1 MSKIKV
7 SIICIT
13 YNAPDLLER
22 CLNSCVNQ
30 TLNEIEI
37 VLVNDGS
44 SDNTDDICKRYAKKD
59 SRINYFYKE
68 NGGASSA
75 MNLGFKHVKGEYI
88 HMLDGD
94 DYMSPDLCERSY
106 SIAKKLNL
114 DILNFGYAYEKNGV
128 KENRHSIF
136 PKNKL
141 FDNDDFKELLKQKS
155 FDSKLL
161 WFTWMNL
168 IKKELL
174 TNFNI
179 VHDEKL
185 AIGID
190 STFNLEC
197 YINAKRMYSIEDIF
211 YYYVFNPSSLTQIN
225 YKPNLTED
233 VVSQF
238 DIKLGLYKKYN
249 LTDIS
254 YKIDFARYYLQHS
267 LLFILNN
274 EENYKGGFKSNRIKK
289 IRALAMFNYC
299 FKYYKPSNN
308 CPLRVKLII
317 WLFKNKLFFPIKYLI
332 YK

>member
-1 MSKIKV
+1 MPKIKV

-13 YNAPDLLER
+13 YNAPKLLER
-22 CLNSCVNQ
+22 CLDSCINQ

-44 SDNTDDICKRYAKKD
+44 SDNTDAICKQYAKKD
-59 SRINYFYKE
+59 DRINYFFKE

-94 DYMSPDLCERSY
+94 DYMSKDLCEKSY
-106 SIAKKLNL
+106 AVAKKLNL
-114 DILNFGYAYEKNGV
+114 DLLNFGYAYEKNGV

-141 FDNDDFKELLKQKS
+141 FDNNNFKELLKGKS
-155 FDSKLL
+155 FNSKLL

-168 IKKELL
+168 IKKDLL

-179 VHDEKL
+179 MHDEEL

-197 YINAKRMYSIEDIF
+197 YINAKRIYSINDVL
-211 YYYVFNPSSLTQIN
+211 YYYVFNPSSLTQVN
-225 YKPNLTED
+225 FKPNLTED
-233 VVSQF
+233 IISQF
-238 DIKLGLYKKYN
+238 SIKLELYKKYN
-249 LTDIS
+249 LTDID

-274 EENYKGGFKSNRIKK
+274 EENYKDGFKSSRIKK
-289 IRALAMFNYC
+289 IRALDMFDYC
-299 FKYYKPSNN
+299 FKYYKPSDN
-308 CPLRVKLII
+308 CPQRARLII
-317 WLFKNKLFFPIKYLI
+317 WLFKNKIFYPIKYLI